1 MYKQKKMTLKIF
13 SVINCLAETDTWQGI
28 SQSKGKVWF
37 ECLKNCLLSFFEK
50 IVATKVNKNIYIY
63 ISEWEKEQ
71 ME

>member
-50 IVATKVNKNIYIY
+50 NCGH
-63 ISEWEKEQ
+63 
-71 ME
+71 